1 MLYQWRHRLY
11 PLHLATEGLL
21 EEARKRGAFATH
33 RRGAGAI
40 WARLS
45 TSLEQLIQKIAST
58 PEPYLRERREVKV
71 QPVANVM
78 AAGVLKT
85 VTAPMP
91 LIVLQD
97 KDVQLKLL
105 RNFDASE
112 QRKTRSDKAAS
123 EILGTFGGVTIES
136 FPG

>member
-1 MLYQWRHRLY
+1 
-11 PLHLATEGLL
+11 
-21 EEARKRGAFATH
+21 
-33 RRGAGAI
+33 
-40 WARLS
+40 
-45 TSLEQLIQKIAST
+45 
-58 PEPYLRERREVKV
+58 
-71 QPVANVM
+71 M

-91 LIVLQD
+91 LIVLRD

-136 FPG
+136 FPMNQRDRVTRLFRSRKGFVPHKQFQSTAA

>member
-1 MLYQWRHRLY
+1 
-11 PLHLATEGLL
+11 
-21 EEARKRGAFATH
+21 
-33 RRGAGAI
+33 
-40 WARLS
+40 
-45 TSLEQLIQKIAST
+45 
-58 PEPYLRERREVKV
+58 
-71 QPVANVM
+71 M

-112 QRKTRSDKAAS
+112 QRKTQSDKAAS

>member
-1 MLYQWRHRLY
+1 
-11 PLHLATEGLL
+11 
-21 EEARKRGAFATH
+21 
-33 RRGAGAI
+33 
-40 WARLS
+40 
-45 TSLEQLIQKIAST
+45 
-58 PEPYLRERREVKV
+58 
-71 QPVANVM
+71 
-78 AAGVLKT
+78 KT

>member
-1 MLYQWRHRLY
+1 
-11 PLHLATEGLL
+11 
-21 EEARKRGAFATH
+21 
-33 RRGAGAI
+33 
-40 WARLS
+40 
-45 TSLEQLIQKIAST
+45 
-58 PEPYLRERREVKV
+58 
-71 QPVANVM
+71 M

-136 FPG
+136 FLMNQRDRVTRLFRSRKGFVPHKQFQSTAA

>member
-1 MLYQWRHRLY
+1 MQRIREELERSGPDYQL
-11 PLHLATEGLL
+11 P
-21 EEARKRGAFATH
+21 
-33 RRGAGAI
+33 
-40 WARLS
+40 
-45 TSLEQLIQKIAST
+45 LEQLIQKIANT

-71 QPVANVM
+71 QPVANIM
-78 AAGVLKT
+78 AAGELKT

-97 KDVQLKLL
+97 KDIQLKLL

-123 EILGTFGGVTIES
+123 EILGTFGGITIES